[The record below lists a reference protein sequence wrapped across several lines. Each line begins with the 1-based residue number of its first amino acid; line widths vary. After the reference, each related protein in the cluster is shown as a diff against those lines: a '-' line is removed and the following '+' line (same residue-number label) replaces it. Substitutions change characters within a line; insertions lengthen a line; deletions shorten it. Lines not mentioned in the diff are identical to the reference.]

1 MGVPPGPRSALIV
14 EVPAAEPAV
23 ARHRERLDSSAPLG
37 VPAHITVLYPFLPPG
52 AIGPPVLGELERL
65 FAAAGRFRFRLG
77 RTAWFGPEV
86 LWLAP
91 DPPGRFTTLTGRAV
105 RAFPGFPPYEG
116 RFEVVVPHLTVG
128 DGHPVSELRAA
139 EASVRACLPIDAE
152 AAAVTLMTRAAAGAR
167 WVRTAVF
174 PLAGDP
180 RRRSPCRA

>member
-1 MGVPPGPRSALIV
+1 M
-14 EVPAAEPAV
+14 

-91 DPPGRFTTLTGRAV
+91 TRPAASPP
-105 RAFPGFPPYEG
+105 
-116 RFEVVVPHLTVG
+116 
-128 DGHPVSELRAA
+128 
-139 EASVRACLPIDAE
+139 
-152 AAAVTLMTRAAAGAR
+152 
-167 WVRTAVF
+167 
-174 PLAGDP
+174 
-180 RRRSPCRA
+180 